1 MNIQPVRYKAKA
13 FEARNLI
20 FLFLIILL
28 LCAAPAS
35 AAPSNEAIAMPT
47 YTLGDPQELEKFMD
61 SAMKSQLSEQN
72 IAGAVVV
79 VVQDDQVLLAK
90 GYGYADVEK
99 QIPVDAVQTMF
110 RAGSVTK
117 LFTWTAVM
125 QLAEQGKLDLQADV
139 NTYLT
144 KFQVPDT
151 YPQPITMLDLMS
163 HTAGFGEISWRL
175 GQTPLEE
182 LTSLEEF
189 LQEYMPERIYPPG
202 KLLAYSNYGTSLA
215 GYIVEQVSGEPY
227 EQYVETHILQP
238 LGMAH
243 STMHQPLPREMV
255 PDMAQGYL
263 FINGAYQPLPL
274 ERFYN
279 TPASAL
285 VASGVD
291 MGKFMLAHLKDGGY
305 DGARILQPETARLMH
320 TQSYTF
326 DPTLPG
332 WAHGFEE
339 QIVNGWRLIGHGGDV
354 AGFRTL
360 LRLIPE
366 EKVGLYVAFN
376 SANVGDARETLLQM
390 FMDRYFPAPQSEGDP
405 AGNENASLT
414 GNIPLDHYTGFYTDS
429 SVSYQ
434 DPRKIWAWSSM
445 LWIRPGPNNTL
456 QKTYLLGLSVEGTWV
471 PVQPMVFQYADT
483 GALVIFKADEQGQVR
498 YMRDSGSI
506 ASAVIRIKQPWYG
519 GQVFH
524 FGLLVFSLLT
534 FLLTV
539 ISAVVAFFISLRKR
553 VASRR
558 SPWQSRLA
566 RGLALALCLA
576 FIYFVAIFIQ
586 KSDNP
591 LQPIIL
597 IMAWLIAILSAGV
610 TLMAIAAWWKGWW
623 GLAGRLHYT
632 LVALA
637 ALAILWFEIYWKL
650 LPI

>member
-1 MNIQPVRYKAKA
+1 MKQMIPRMLLCAIV
-13 FEARNLI
+13 
-20 FLFLIILL
+20 LL

-35 AAPSNEAIAMPT
+35 AAQSNEAIAMPT

-61 SAMKSQLSEQN
+61 IVMKSQLSEQN

-99 QIPVDAVQTMF
+99 QIPVDAEQTIF
-110 RAGSVTK
+110 RACSVTK

-125 QLAEQGKLDLQADV
+125 QLVEQGKIDLQTDV

-144 KFQVPDT
+144 SFQIPDT

-175 GQTPLEE
+175 SQTPLEE

-189 LQEYMPERIYPPG
+189 LKEYMPERVYPPG
-202 KLLAYSNYGTSLA
+202 QVPSYSNYGTSLA

-227 EQYVETHILQP
+227 EQYVETHILGP

-243 STMHQPLPREMV
+243 SSMRQPLPAELTQNMS
-255 PDMAQGYL
+255 QSYL
-263 FINGAYQPLPL
+263 FDGTYQPLPL

-279 TPASAL
+279 TPAGVLA
-285 VASGVD
+285 ASGTD
-291 MGKFMLAHLKDGGY
+291 MGRFMLTHLNDGEY
-305 DGARILQPETARLMH
+305 DGARILQPEIARLMH

-326 DPTLPG
+326 DPALPG
-332 WAHGFEE
+332 LAHGFEE
-339 QIVNGWRLIGHGGDV
+339 QIVNGRRLIGHGGDS
-354 AGFRTL
+354 AGFHTL

-390 FMDRYFPAPQSEGDP
+390 FMDRYFPAPQSEGNSVSD
-405 AGNENASLT
+405 ENANLT
-414 GNIPLDHYTGFYTDS
+414 EDIPLVRYTGFYIDS

-434 DPRKIWAWSSM
+434 DPRRIWALSSM

-456 QKTYLLGLSVEGTWV
+456 QRTKLLGLSVQGTWT
-471 PVQPMVFQYADT
+471 PVRPMVLQDTDT
-483 GALVIFKADEQGQVR
+483 GALAVFKADEQGRVS
-498 YMRDSGSI
+498 YMRDSGSVANAFI
-506 ASAVIRIKQPWYG
+506 WVKQPWYG

-539 ISAVVAFFISLRKR
+539 IAALVGFFISLRKR
-553 VASRR
+553 AATGRH

-566 RGLALALCLA
+566 RGIALALCLA
-576 FIYFVAIFIQ
+576 FIFFVAIFIQ
-586 KSDNP
+586 KNDDP
-591 LQPIIL
+591 LQLQPLIL

-610 TLMAIAAWWKGWW
+610 TFMAIAAWWKGWW

-632 LVALA
+632 VIALA
-637 ALAILWFEIYWKL
+637 ALAFTWFESYWCFL
-650 LPI
+650 IL